1 MFKKM
6 LSVLLA
12 VMMVVSVMA
21 VGVVNTAAATSD
33 TFTPEA
39 NKLYFDTEGTG
50 WEMGTRNKVAFHIFG
65 GDLENGLAWGASKS
79 IGTATE
85 GQPGVFEI
93 DPVGGK
99 QGYTLNPGVQY
110 KIIFVRTEGKNW
122 TNQTYDLL
130 FTTDCL
136 GHIAY
141 CDGTEYENPV
151 DSSKKTLAAFWKDM
165 DATEVGPVLQISS
178 IGNVV
183 GTCPEEGKTP
193 ESIFVDFLTVI
204 NDKTQITALEN
215 ARKFV
220 VDVGTKTE
228 QKMIDDIG
236 TVLGLNKD
244 QVKAAFTDNEVET
257 TWSYDDSTLPA
268 GETPHTHT
276 PGEAV
281 QENVVPASC
290 KAEGSYDEVVYCTEC
305 GEEISRETK
314 TIDKLAHTPG
324 EAVQENVVPASCKAE
339 GSYDEVVYCTECNEE
354 LSREHKTIDKL
365 AHTPGEAV
373 QENVVPASCKAEG
386 SYEEVV
392 YCTECNEELSREHKT
407 IDKLAHTPGEA
418 VQENVVPA
426 SCKAEGSYDE
436 VVYCTECGEKLSQ
449 THKTID
455 KLAHTPGG
463 EVIENREVTHDYIQ
477 YEVVHYC
484 TDCNTELSRDTVQE
498 PIITHTL
505 TYVPEVPATEQAEG
519 TKAHY
524 TCSGCDKL
532 FSDAA
537 GTLEVTEAS
546 LIIPKLTHTHTPGEA
561 VRENEV
567 PATCKA
573 EGSYDL
579 VVYCT
584 SCHAEIS
591 REHKTIDK
599 LAHTPGQEVQENVVP
614 TSCKAEGSY
623 DLVVYCTECQAELS
637 REHKTID
644 KLAHTPG
651 EAVQENVVPASC
663 TAEGSYD
670 EVVYCTECGAE
681 ISREHKTIDMTKH
694 TIKIKSGKAATTEA
708 DGWKTHF
715 YCTECGKLFTT
726 AAGTTETTWENVRIP
741 RIVTGKLGD
750 ADGDGEVTV
759 LDVTYLQR
767 VLAGAKDMDATVVK
781 LGDVDGDGDLS
792 SIDVTKLQRWLLG
805 LNQDLKIGTDV

>member
-1 MFKKM
+1 MFKKL

-21 VGVVNTAAATSD
+21 VGVVNTAAAT
-33 TFTPEA
+33 TEGFTPGA
-39 NKLYFDTEGTG
+39 DMLYFDVAGTG
-50 WEMGTRNKVAFHIFG
+50 WEMGTKGKIAFHIFG
-65 GDLENGLAWGASKS
+65 GDLENGLQWGTKKAL
-79 IGTATE
+79 GTAVSGE
-85 GQPGVFEI
+85 DGVFSFNPSKKGI
-93 DPVGGK
+93 
-99 QGYTLNPGVQY
+99 TLNEGVQY
-110 KIIFVRTEGKNW
+110 KIIFGFSKNG
-122 TNQTYDLL
+122 TGAIDAGQTYDLL

-151 DSSKKTLAAFWKDM
+151 DSSKKALAAFWKDM

-193 ESIFVDFLTVI
+193 ESIFTDFLTVVDSVTGTTTYV
-204 NDKTQITALEN
+204 NAKKYVVEPGNKT
-215 ARKFV
+215 
-220 VDVGTKTE
+220 D
-228 QKMIDDIG
+228 QKLIDDIG
-236 TVLGLNKD
+236 AGLGLTKD
-244 QVKAAFTDNEVET
+244 QVQAAFTDNEVET
-257 TWSYDDSTLPA
+257 TWSYDASTLPEA
-268 GETPHTHT
+268 HKHT
-276 PGEAV
+276 PGEPV

-290 KAEGSYDEVVYCTEC
+290 SQEGSYDEVVYCTEC
-305 GEEISRETK
+305 GEEISREQK

-339 GSYDEVVYCTECNEE
+339 GSYDEVVYC
-354 LSREHKTIDKL
+354 S
-365 AHTPGEAV
+365 
-373 QENVVPASCKAEG
+373 
-386 SYEEVV
+386 
-392 YCTECNEELSREHKT
+392 ECNEELSREHKT

-484 TDCNTELSRDTVQE
+484 TDCNTELARETVQE

-567 PATCKA
+567 PATCKS

-651 EAVQENVVPASC
+651 EPVQENVVPASC

-670 EVVYCTECGAE
+670 LVVYCTECGAE

-750 ADGDGEVTV
+750 ADGDGEITV

-792 SIDVTKLQRWLLG
+792 SIDVTMLQRWLLG